1 MTSWFKKIIP
11 QNKKVATLL
20 ASLVVITVGVLCLY
34 YMGRDF
40 FGPTHSFIALCTET
54 KSQCN
59 SQGLLD
65 AYSLTHIIHGFFFY
79 FLLWLLAR
87 KLPLEIRLVLAIVLE
102 MGWEILENTDMVI
115 NRYRT
120 ETLSLDYFG
129 DSILNSIS
137 DTILA
142 ILGFFTAR
150 KLPIWASISFVF
162 IIEIGLA
169 LLIRDNLTL
178 NIILLV
184 FPIPAIQSWQL
195 GG

>member
-1 MTSWFKKIIP
+1 MTISKKIITH
-11 QNKKVATLL
+11 NKKVFAVL
-20 ASLVVITVGVLCLY
+20 ASSLIIVTGGIVLY
-34 YMGRDF
+34 FMGRSSL
-40 FGPTHSFIALCTET
+40 GPTNSFIFWCKET

-59 SQGLLD
+59 SQGLFD
-65 AYSLTHIIHGFFFY
+65 AYSLTHIIHGIFFY

-87 KLPLEIRLVLAIVLE
+87 KLPLEIRLVLAIILE
-102 MGWEILENTDMVI
+102 TGWEVLENTDMVI
-115 NRYRT
+115 NRYRA

-137 DTILA
+137 DIVLA
-142 ILGFFTAR
+142 FLGFWTAR

-169 LLIRDNLTL
+169 LLIRDNLLL

-184 FPIPAIQSWQL
+184 FPIPAIQNWQL
-195 GG
+195 GY

>member
-1 MTSWFKKIIP
+1 MII
-11 QNKKVATLL
+11 VGATILFL
-20 ASLVVITVGVLCLY
+20 I
-34 YMGRDF
+34 GRSF
-40 FGPTHSFIALCTET
+40 FGPTHSLIVICPET

-59 SQGLLD
+59 SQGLFD
-65 AYSLTHIIHGFFFY
+65 AYSLTHIIHGLFFY

-87 KLPLEIRLVLAIVLE
+87 KLPLEVRLVLAIILE
-102 MGWEILENTDMVI
+102 TGWEVLENTDMVI
-115 NRYRT
+115 NRYRA
-120 ETLSLDYFG
+120 ETLSLNYFG

-137 DTILA
+137 DIALA
-142 ILGFFTAR
+142 FLGFWVAR

-184 FPIPAIQSWQL
+184 FPIPAIQNWQL
-195 GG
+195 GY